1 MRPIPFYLAAAG
13 LCLAFGVP
21 FSAYAEQAVPA
32 KLIKA
37 AKPKAA
43 MELPKVALT
52 SQLLY
57 EFLVAEIAGQR
68 GDYGVASEAYLDLAK
83 TTRDPRI
90 AQRATE
96 VAMFA
101 HRAAA
106 AQAAANIWLDTQPDS
121 LNAQKSLAA
130 LLVSDGK
137 LNEARP
143 HLEKLISAEGNNA
156 GTGFMHLGSL
166 LSRQKDKQA
175 ALELVKSLAAPYP
188 DLPEAHFAI
197 AQAAA
202 NASHYDVAMSEIETA
217 AKLKPG
223 WELAALFHF
232 QLVNRENKA
241 DGIAFLQGFLKQY
254 PESKEVRLVYAR
266 LLVGQNQ
273 YAAAR
278 DEFRLLEKDVPGNPE
293 LGMAIGLLSLQ
304 LKDLDSAESAFK
316 TVLKSNQADVGPAQ
330 IYLGQ
335 IAEIRK
341 QYDQAAK
348 WYQSVAPGAHYVS
361 AQIHYAGLLAKQG
374 KTTQARAY
382 LHNLKVDG
390 EADKIQLI
398 EAEAQLLRET
408 KDYEGVYALLG
419 KALATRPDSPELLY
433 DHAMAAERVNKLD
446 VLEKDLRHL
455 IQIKPDYAQAYNAL
469 GYTLADRTN
478 RLDEAVKLLDHALKL
493 APNDAFIL
501 DSMGWAQYRQ
511 GNLDKSLDYLQR
523 AFAQRK
529 DPEIAAHLGEVL
541 WAKGNRDEA
550 RKLWQTALDGSPQN
564 QALLDVMQKYKKP

>member
-1 MRPIPFYLAAAG
+1 MRPIPLYLAAMS
-13 LCLAFGVP
+13 LCLTFGAQAP
-21 FSAYAEQAVPA
+21 AYAVQTASA
-32 KLIKA
+32 KA
-37 AKPKAA
+37 AKPNTEVA
-43 MELPKVALT
+43 LPKVELT

-68 GDYGVASEAYLDLAK
+68 GDLQVASEAYLDLAK

-90 AQRATE
+90 AKRATE
-96 VAMFA
+96 VAMYA
-101 HRAAA
+101 HQAAAARAAA
-106 AQAAANIWLDTQPDS
+106 NLWLDVQPDS

-137 LNEARP
+137 LSEARP
-143 HLEKLISAEGNNA
+143 HLEKLIAAEGSNA
-156 GTGFMHLGSL
+156 GAGFMHLDTL
-166 LSRQKDKQA
+166 LARQKDKQA

-188 DLPEAHFAI
+188 DLAEAHFAI

-202 NASHYDVAMSEIETA
+202 NATRYDEALKEIKTA

-223 WELAALFHF
+223 WELAALFQF
-232 QLVNRENKA
+232 QLIERETKT
-241 DGIAFLQGFLKQY
+241 DGVAFLRDFLKQY
-254 PESKEVRLVYAR
+254 PDAKEVRLIYAR
-266 LLVGQNQ
+266 QLVSLGQ
-273 YAAAR
+273 YAVAR
-278 DEFRLLEKDVPGNPE
+278 DEFRRLEKEVPGNPE
-293 LGMAIGLLSLQ
+293 IGMAIGLLSLQ
-304 LKDLDSAESAFK
+304 LNDLDDAEKEFK
-316 TVLKSNQADVGPAQ
+316 GVLQTGYADAGAAQ

-335 IAEIRK
+335 IAEMRK

-348 WYQSVAPGAHYVS
+348 WYQSVAPGTHYIA
-361 AQIHYAGLLAKQG
+361 AQIRYAGLLAKQG
-374 KTTQARAY
+374 KMAEARAY
-382 LHNLKVDG
+382 LRNLKVDG
-390 EADKIQLI
+390 EADKMLLI
-398 EAEAQLLRET
+398 EAEAQLLREA
-408 KDYEGVYALLG
+408 KDYNGVYELLSR
-419 KALATRPDSPELLY
+419 ALATRPDSPELLY

-478 RLDEAVKLLDHALKL
+478 RLAEAVALLDHALKL

-523 AFAQRK
+523 AFALRK

-541 WAKGNRDEA
+541 WVKGNRDEA
-550 RKLWQTALDGSPQN
+550 RKLWQTALDSNPQN
-564 QALLDVMQKYKKP
+564 QALLDVMQKFKKP

>member
-1 MRPIPFYLAAAG
+1 MRPIPLYFAAMG
-13 LCLAFGVP
+13 LCLTFGAQP
-21 FSAYAEQAVPA
+21 LAYATQTQPA
-32 KLIKA
+32 KA
-37 AKPKAA
+37 AKPKPEMA
-43 MELPKVALT
+43 LPKVELT

-68 GDYGVASEAYLDLAK
+68 GDLQVASEAYLDLAK

-101 HRAAA
+101 HQAAA
-106 AQAAANIWLDTQPDS
+106 ARAAANIWLDVQPDS

-143 HLEKLISAEGNNA
+143 HLEKLIAAEGNNA
-156 GTGFMHLGSL
+156 ATGFMHLDSL
-166 LSRQKDKQA
+166 LARQKDKQA

-188 DLPEAHFAI
+188 DLAEAHFAI

-202 NASHYDVAMSEIETA
+202 NASRYDEALNEIKTA

-223 WELAALFHF
+223 WELAALFQF
-232 QLVNRENKA
+232 QLLERGTKTDSV
-241 DGIAFLQGFLKQY
+241 AFLRDFLKQY
-254 PESKEVRLVYAR
+254 PDAKEVRLIYAR
-266 LLVGQNQ
+266 QLVSLNQ

-278 DEFRLLEKDVPGNPE
+278 DEFRQLQKEVPGNPE
-293 LGMAIGLLSLQ
+293 ISMAIGLLSLQ
-304 LKDLDSAESAFK
+304 MNDLDSAESEFK
-316 TVLKSNQADVGPAQ
+316 SVLKTDYADAGAAQ

-335 IAEIRK
+335 VAELRK

-348 WYQSVAPGAHYVS
+348 WYQSVAPGPHYIA
-361 AQIHYAGLLAKQG
+361 AQIRYAGLLAKQG
-374 KTTQARAY
+374 KKAEARAY
-382 LHNLKVDG
+382 LRNLKVDG
-390 EADKIQLI
+390 EADKILLI
-398 EAEAQLLRET
+398 EAEAQLMREA
-408 KDYEGVYALLG
+408 KDYNGVYALLSR
-419 KALATRPDSPELLY
+419 ALATRPDSPTLLY

-478 RLDEAVKLLDHALKL
+478 RLAEAVQLLDHALKL

-511 GNLDKSLDYLQR
+511 GNLDKALDYLQR

-541 WAKGNRDEA
+541 WVKGNRDEA
-550 RKLWQTALDGSPQN
+550 RKLWQTALDSNPQN
-564 QALLDVMQKYKKP
+564 QALLDVMQKFKKP

>member
-1 MRPIPFYLAAAG
+1 MRPISLYFAAMG
-13 LCLAFGVP
+13 LCLAFGVQP
-21 FSAYAEQAVPA
+21 QAYAVQAAAPT
-32 KLIKA
+32 KI
-37 AKPKAA
+37 AKPKTGVT
-43 MELPKVALT
+43 LPKVELT

-68 GDYGVASEAYLDLAK
+68 GNLQVASEAYLDLAK

-90 AQRATE
+90 AKRATE
-96 VAMFA
+96 VAMYA
-101 HRAAA
+101 HQAAAARAAA
-106 AQAAANIWLDTQPDS
+106 KLWLDVQPDS

-130 LLVSDGK
+130 LLVSEGK

-143 HLEKLISAEGNNA
+143 HLEKLLAAEGNNA
-156 GTGFMHLGSL
+156 AAGFMHLDNL
-166 LSRQKDKQA
+166 LARQKDKPA

-188 DLPEAHFAI
+188 DLAEAHFAI

-202 NASHYDVAMSEIETA
+202 NAARYDEALKEIKTA
-217 AKLKPG
+217 ARLKPG
-223 WELAALFHF
+223 WELAALFQF
-232 QLVNRENKA
+232 QLLGRDTNKT
-241 DGIAFLQGFLKQY
+241 DGVAFLRDFLKQY
-254 PESKEVRLVYAR
+254 PEAREVRLIYAR
-266 LLVGQNQ
+266 QLVSLNQ

-278 DEFRLLEKDVPGNPE
+278 DEFRQLEKEVPGNPE
-293 LGMAIGLLSLQ
+293 IGMAVGLLSLQ
-304 LKDLDSAESAFK
+304 LKDLDGAEKAFK
-316 TVLKSNQADVGPAQ
+316 GVLQTDYADAGAAQ

-335 IAEIRK
+335 VAELRK

-348 WYQSVAPGAHYVS
+348 WYQSVAPGAHYIA
-361 AQIHYAGLLAKQG
+361 AQIRYAGLLAKQG
-374 KTTQARAY
+374 KMAEARAY
-382 LHNLKVDG
+382 LRNLKVDG
-390 EADKIQLI
+390 EADKILLI

-408 KDYEGVYALLG
+408 KDYTGVYELLSR
-419 KALATRPDSPELLY
+419 ALATRPDSPELLY

-469 GYTLADRTN
+469 GYTLADRTD
-478 RLDEAVKLLDHALKL
+478 RLAEAVQLLDHALKL

-523 AFAQRK
+523 AFALRK

-541 WAKGNRDEA
+541 WVKGNRNEA
-550 RKLWQTALDGSPQN
+550 RKLWQTALDSNPQN
-564 QALLDVMQKYKKP
+564 QALLDVMQKFKQP

>member
-1 MRPIPFYLAAAG
+1 MRPIPLYFAAMG
-13 LCLAFGVP
+13 LCLTFGAQP
-21 FSAYAEQAVPA
+21 LAYAAPTQPA
-32 KLIKA
+32 KA
-37 AKPKAA
+37 AKPKTEMA
-43 MELPKVALT
+43 LPKVELT

-68 GDYGVASEAYLDLAK
+68 GDLQVASEAYLDLAK
-83 TTRDPRI
+83 TTHDPRI

-101 HRAAA
+101 HQAAA
-106 AQAAANIWLDTQPDS
+106 ARAAANIWLDVQPDS

-143 HLEKLISAEGNNA
+143 HLEKLIAAEGNNA
-156 GTGFMHLGSL
+156 ATGFMHLDSL
-166 LSRQKDKQA
+166 LARQKDKQA

-188 DLPEAHFAI
+188 DLAEAHFAI

-202 NASHYDVAMSEIETA
+202 NASRYDEALNEIKTA

-223 WELAALFHF
+223 WELAALFRF
-232 QLVNRENKA
+232 QLLERGTKTDSV
-241 DGIAFLQGFLKQY
+241 AFLRDFLKQY
-254 PESKEVRLVYAR
+254 PDAKEVRLIYAR
-266 LLVGQNQ
+266 QLVSLNQ

-278 DEFRLLEKDVPGNPE
+278 DEFRQLQKEVPGNPE
-293 LGMAIGLLSLQ
+293 ISMAIGLLSLQ
-304 LKDLDSAESAFK
+304 MNDLDSAESEFK
-316 TVLKSNQADVGPAQ
+316 SVLKTDYADVGAAQ

-335 IAEIRK
+335 VAELRK

-348 WYQSVAPGAHYVS
+348 WYQSVAPGPHYIA
-361 AQIHYAGLLAKQG
+361 AQIRYAGLLAKQG
-374 KTTQARAY
+374 KMAEARAY
-382 LHNLKVDG
+382 LGNLKVDG
-390 EADKIQLI
+390 EADKILLI
-398 EAEAQLLRET
+398 EAEAQLMREA
-408 KDYEGVYALLG
+408 KDYNGVYALLSR
-419 KALATRPDSPELLY
+419 ALATRPDSPTLLY

-478 RLDEAVKLLDHALKL
+478 RLAEAVQLLDHALKL

-501 DSMGWAQYRQ
+501 DSMGWAQYRE
-511 GNLDKSLDYLQR
+511 GNLDKALDYLQR

-541 WAKGNRDEA
+541 WVKGNRDEA
-550 RKLWQTALDGSPQN
+550 RKLWQTALDSNPQN
-564 QALLDVMQKYKKP
+564 QALLDVMQKFKKP

>member
-1 MRPIPFYLAAAG
+1 MRPIPHYLAVAG
-13 LCLAFGVP
+13 LCLAFGAQ
-21 FSAYAEQAVPA
+21 SLAYAEQAAPA
-32 KLIKA
+32 KATKT
-37 AKPKAA
+37 AKPKKEIA
-43 MELPKVALT
+43 LPKVELT

-68 GDYGVASEAYLDLAK
+68 GDLAVASEAYLDLAK

-90 AQRATE
+90 AERATE
-96 VAMFA
+96 VAMYA
-101 HRAAA
+101 HQAAA
-106 AQAAANIWLDTQPDS
+106 ARAAANIWLDTQPDS

-130 LLVSDGK
+130 LLVNDGK

-143 HLEKLISAEGNNA
+143 HLEKLIAAEGDNA
-156 GTGFMHLGSL
+156 GAGFMHLDAL
-166 LSRQKDKQA
+166 LARQKDKQA
-175 ALELVKSLAAPYP
+175 ALELVKKLAAPYP
-188 DLPEAHFAI
+188 NLAEAHFAI

-202 NASHYDVAMSEIETA
+202 NANRYDEAMNEIKTT

-223 WELAALFHF
+223 WELAALFQF
-232 QLVNRENKA
+232 QLAGRENA
-241 DGIAFLQGFLKQY
+241 TDGTAFLRDFLKQY
-254 PESKEVRLVYAR
+254 PDAKQVRLIYAR
-266 LLVGQNQ
+266 QLVSQNQ

-278 DEFRLLEKDVPGNPE
+278 DEFRQLAKEVPGNPE

-304 LKDLDSAESAFK
+304 LNDLDGAESAFK
-316 TVLKSNQADVGPAQ
+316 AVLATSPADAGAAQ

-335 IAEIRK
+335 VAELRK

-348 WYQSVAPGAHYVS
+348 WYLSVAPGAHYIS
-361 AQIHYAGLLAKQG
+361 AQIRYAGLLAKQG
-374 KTTQARAY
+374 KMAEARTY

-408 KDYEGVYALLG
+408 KDYKGVYELLSH
-419 KALATRPDSPELLY
+419 ALASRPDSPELLY

-478 RLDEAVKLLDHALKL
+478 RLTEAVQLLDHALKL

-523 AFAQRK
+523 AFALRK

-564 QALLDVMQKYKKP
+564 QALLDVMQKFKKP

>member
-1 MRPIPFYLAAAG
+1 MRPIPLYFAAMG
-13 LCLAFGVP
+13 LCLALGAQP
-21 FSAYAEQAVPA
+21 QAYAVQAA
-32 KLIKA
+32 ATTKI
-37 AKPKAA
+37 AKPKTGVA
-43 MELPKVALT
+43 LPKVELT

-68 GDYGVASEAYLDLAK
+68 GNLQVASEAYLDLAR

-90 AQRATE
+90 AKRATE
-96 VAMFA
+96 VAMYA
-101 HRAAA
+101 HQAAAARAAA
-106 AQAAANIWLDTQPDS
+106 KLWLDVQPDS

-130 LLVSDGK
+130 LLVSEGK

-143 HLEKLISAEGNNA
+143 HLEKLLAAEGNNA
-156 GTGFMHLGSL
+156 AAGFMHLDNL
-166 LSRQKDKQA
+166 LARQKDKPA

-188 DLPEAHFAI
+188 DLAEAHFAI

-202 NASHYDVAMSEIETA
+202 NAARYDEALKEIKTA
-217 AKLKPG
+217 ARLKPG
-223 WELAALFHF
+223 WELAALFQF
-232 QLVNRENKA
+232 QLLGRDTNKT
-241 DGIAFLQGFLKQY
+241 DGVAFLRDFLKQY
-254 PESKEVRLVYAR
+254 PEAREVRLIYAR
-266 LLVGQNQ
+266 QLVSLNQ

-278 DEFRLLEKDVPGNPE
+278 DEFRQLEKEVPGNPE
-293 LGMAIGLLSLQ
+293 IGMAVGLLSLQ
-304 LKDLDSAESAFK
+304 LKDLDGAEKAFK
-316 TVLKSNQADVGPAQ
+316 GVLQTDYADAGAAQ

-335 IAEIRK
+335 VAELRN

-348 WYQSVAPGAHYVS
+348 WYQSVAPGPHYIA
-361 AQIHYAGLLAKQG
+361 AQIRYAGLLAKQG
-374 KTTQARAY
+374 KMAEARAY
-382 LHNLKVDG
+382 LRNLKVDG
-390 EADKIQLI
+390 EADKILLI

-408 KDYEGVYALLG
+408 KDYTGVYELLSR
-419 KALATRPDSPELLY
+419 ALATRPDSPELLY

-469 GYTLADRTN
+469 GYTLADRTD
-478 RLDEAVKLLDHALKL
+478 RLAEAVQLLDHALKL

-523 AFAQRK
+523 AFALRK

-541 WAKGNRDEA
+541 WVKGNRNEA
-550 RKLWQTALDGSPQN
+550 RKLWQTALDSNPQN
-564 QALLDVMQKYKKP
+564 QALLDVMQKFKQP

>member
-1 MRPIPFYLAAAG
+1 YLAVMG
-13 LCLAFGVP
+13 LCLTFGAQVP
-21 FSAYAEQAVPA
+21 AYAVQTAAA
-32 KLIKA
+32 KT
-37 AKPKAA
+37 AKPKTEVA
-43 MELPKVALT
+43 LPKVELT

-68 GDYGVASEAYLDLAK
+68 GDLQVASEAYLDLAK

-90 AQRATE
+90 AKRATE
-96 VAMFA
+96 VAMYA
-101 HRAAA
+101 HQAATARAAA
-106 AQAAANIWLDTQPDS
+106 NLWLDVEPDS

-143 HLEKLISAEGNNA
+143 HLEKLIAAEGSNA
-156 GTGFMHLGSL
+156 GAGFMHLDTL
-166 LSRQKDKQA
+166 LARQKDKQA

-188 DLPEAHFAI
+188 DLAEAHFAI

-202 NASHYDVAMSEIETA
+202 NATRYDEALKEIKTA

-223 WELAALFHF
+223 WELAALFQF
-232 QLVNRENKA
+232 QLIERETKT
-241 DGIAFLQGFLKQY
+241 DGVAFLRDFLKQY
-254 PESKEVRLVYAR
+254 PDAKEVRLIYAR
-266 LLVGQNQ
+266 QLVSLGQ
-273 YAAAR
+273 YAVAR
-278 DEFRLLEKDVPGNPE
+278 DEFRRLEKEVPGNPE
-293 LGMAIGLLSLQ
+293 IGMAIGLLSLQ
-304 LKDLDSAESAFK
+304 LNDLDDAEKEFK
-316 TVLKSNQADVGPAQ
+316 GVLQTGYADAGAAQ

-335 IAEIRK
+335 IAEMRK

-348 WYQSVAPGAHYVS
+348 WYQSVAPGTHYIP
-361 AQIHYAGLLAKQG
+361 AQIRYAGLLAKQG
-374 KTTQARAY
+374 KMAEARAY
-382 LHNLKVDG
+382 LRNLKVDG
-390 EADKIQLI
+390 EADKMLLI
-398 EAEAQLLRET
+398 EAEAQLLREA
-408 KDYEGVYALLG
+408 KDYNGVYELLSR
-419 KALATRPDSPELLY
+419 ALATRPDSPELLY
-433 DHAMAAERVNKLD
+433 DHAMAAERVNKID

-478 RLDEAVKLLDHALKL
+478 RLAEAVALLDHALKL

-523 AFAQRK
+523 AFALRK

-541 WAKGNRDEA
+541 WVKGNRDEA
-550 RKLWQTALDGSPQN
+550 RKLWQAALDSNPQN
-564 QALLDVMQKYKKP
+564 QALLDVMQKFKKP

>member
-1 MRPIPFYLAAAG
+1 MRPIPLYLAVMG
-13 LCLAFGVP
+13 LCLTFGAQP
-21 FSAYAEQAVPA
+21 LAYATQTTPA
-32 KLIKA
+32 KA
-37 AKPKAA
+37 AKPKTEVA
-43 MELPKVALT
+43 LPKVELT

-68 GDYGVASEAYLDLAK
+68 GDLQIASEAYLDLAK

-96 VAMFA
+96 VAMYA
-101 HRAAA
+101 HQAAAARAAA
-106 AQAAANIWLDTQPDS
+106 NLWLDVQPDS

-143 HLEKLISAEGNNA
+143 HLEKLIAAEGDNA
-156 GTGFMHLGSL
+156 SAGFMHLDTL
-166 LSRQKDKQA
+166 LARQKDKQA
-175 ALELVKSLAAPYP
+175 AQELVKSLAAPYP
-188 DLPEAHFAI
+188 DLAEAHFAI

-202 NASHYDVAMSEIETA
+202 NATHYDDALNEIKTA

-223 WELAALFHF
+223 WELAALFQF
-232 QLVNRENKA
+232 QLVGRETKT
-241 DGIAFLQGFLKQY
+241 DGVAFLRDFLKQY
-254 PESKEVRLVYAR
+254 PDAKEVRLIYAR
-266 LLVGQNQ
+266 QLVSLSQ

-278 DEFRLLEKDVPGNPE
+278 DEFRRLEKEVPGNAE
-293 LGMAIGLLSLQ
+293 IGMAIGLLSLQ
-304 LKDLDSAESAFK
+304 LNDLDGAETAFK
-316 TVLKSNQADVGPAQ
+316 GVLQTGYADAGAAQ

-335 IAEIRK
+335 VAEVRK

-348 WYQSVAPGAHYVS
+348 WYQSVAPGTHYIP
-361 AQIHYAGLLAKQG
+361 AQIRYAGLLAKQG
-374 KTTQARAY
+374 KMAEARAY
-382 LHNLKVDG
+382 LRNLKVDG
-390 EADKIQLI
+390 EADKMLLI
-398 EAEAQLLRET
+398 EAEAQLLREA
-408 KDYEGVYALLG
+408 KDYNGVYELLNR
-419 KALATRPDSPELLY
+419 ALATRPDSPELLY

-478 RLDEAVKLLDHALKL
+478 RLAEAVQLLDQAMKL

-501 DSMGWAQYRQ
+501 DSMGWVQYRQ

-523 AFAQRK
+523 AFALRK

-541 WAKGNRDEA
+541 WVKGNRDEA
-550 RKLWQTALDGSPQN
+550 RKLWQTALDSNPQN
-564 QALLDVMQKYKKP
+564 QALLDVMQKFNKP

>member
-1 MRPIPFYLAAAG
+1 MRPIPLYFAAMG
-13 LCLAFGVP
+13 LCLALGAQP
-21 FSAYAEQAVPA
+21 QAYAVQAAAPT
-32 KLIKA
+32 KI
-37 AKPKAA
+37 AKPKTGVA
-43 MELPKVALT
+43 LPKVELT

-68 GDYGVASEAYLDLAK
+68 GNLQVASEAYLDLAR

-90 AQRATE
+90 AKRATE
-96 VAMFA
+96 VAMYA
-101 HRAAA
+101 HQAAAARAAA
-106 AQAAANIWLDTQPDS
+106 KLWLDVQPDS

-130 LLVSDGK
+130 LLVSEGK

-143 HLEKLISAEGNNA
+143 HLEKLLAAEGNNA
-156 GTGFMHLGSL
+156 AAGFMHLDNL
-166 LSRQKDKQA
+166 LARQKDKPA

-188 DLPEAHFAI
+188 DLAEAHFAI

-202 NASHYDVAMSEIETA
+202 NAARYDEALKEIKTA
-217 AKLKPG
+217 ARLKPG
-223 WELAALFHF
+223 WELAALFQF
-232 QLVNRENKA
+232 QLLGRDTNKT
-241 DGIAFLQGFLKQY
+241 DGVAFLRDFLKQY
-254 PESKEVRLVYAR
+254 PEAREVRLIYAR
-266 LLVGQNQ
+266 QLVSLNQ

-278 DEFRLLEKDVPGNPE
+278 DEFRQLEKEVPGNPE
-293 LGMAIGLLSLQ
+293 IGMAVGLLSLQ
-304 LKDLDSAESAFK
+304 LKDLDGAEKAFK
-316 TVLKSNQADVGPAQ
+316 GVLQTDYADAGAAQ

-335 IAEIRK
+335 VAELRN

-348 WYQSVAPGAHYVS
+348 WYQSVAPGPHYIA
-361 AQIHYAGLLAKQG
+361 AQIRYAGLLAKQG
-374 KTTQARAY
+374 KMAEARAY
-382 LHNLKVDG
+382 LRNLKVDG
-390 EADKIQLI
+390 EADKILLI

-408 KDYEGVYALLG
+408 KDYTGVYELLSR
-419 KALATRPDSPELLY
+419 ALATRPDSPELLY

-469 GYTLADRTN
+469 GYTLADRTD
-478 RLDEAVKLLDHALKL
+478 RLAEAVQLLDHALKL

-523 AFAQRK
+523 AFALRK

-541 WAKGNRDEA
+541 WVKGNRNEA
-550 RKLWQTALDGSPQN
+550 RKLWQTALDSNPQN
-564 QALLDVMQKYKKP
+564 QALLDVMQKFKQP